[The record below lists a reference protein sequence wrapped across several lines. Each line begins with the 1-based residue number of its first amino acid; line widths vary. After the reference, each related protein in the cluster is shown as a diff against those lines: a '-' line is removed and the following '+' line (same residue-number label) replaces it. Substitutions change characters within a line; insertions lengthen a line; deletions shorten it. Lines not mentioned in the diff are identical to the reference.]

1 MYLQLQ
7 ETKLG
12 IIKDVLQYSANDVYV
27 VKGDN
32 DKEYLIPSTMKFVPE
47 INYRRKENDNR
58 SYKRNV
64 RLGDKMRFH
73 IMTLFPEIF
82 HSYMSESIMKR
93 AIEKEII
100 EVHCTILETF
110 LANKHKKVDDYPF
123 GGGAG
128 MVMTP
133 QPIYDTYKHIVETHN
148 IENPRVVYL
157 TPKGK
162 VYKQDIA
169 SDLSSSE
176 DIILL
181 CGHYEGIDQ
190 RIIDLIVTDEISIGD
205 YVLTG
210 GELPALIMIDS
221 IARLIPGVLSQNES
235 FEEESF
241 KDDLL
246 EYPHYT
252 RPREFMGMKVPDV
265 LLSGNHQ
272 RIEKWRLEESKKIT
286 KLRRPDLY
294 KKSCKK

>member
-1 MYLQLQ
+1 
-7 ETKLG
+7 
-12 IIKDVLQYSANDVYV
+12 
-27 VKGDN
+27 
-32 DKEYLIPSTMKFVPE
+32 
-47 INYRRKENDNR
+47 
-58 SYKRNV
+58 
-64 RLGDKMRFH
+64 
-73 IMTLFPEIF
+73 MTLFPEIF

-100 EVHCTILETF
+100 EVHVYNIRDFST
-110 LANKHKKVDDYPF
+110 NKHKKVDDYPF

-128 MVMTP
+128 MLMTP

-148 IENPRVVYL
+148 IKSPRVVYL
-157 TPKGK
+157 TPKGQ
-162 VYKQDIA
+162 VYKQEIA
-169 SDLSSSE
+169 SDLSLGE

-190 RIIDLIVTDEISIGD
+190 RVIDLIVTDEVSIGD

-241 KDDLL
+241 KDNLL

-252 RPREFMGMKVPDV
+252 RPREFMGISVPDV

-272 RIEKWRLEESKKIT
+272 KIEKWRLEESIKIT
-286 KLRRPDLY
+286 KDRRPDLY

>member
-1 MYLQLQ
+1 
-7 ETKLG
+7 
-12 IIKDVLQYSANDVYV
+12 
-27 VKGDN
+27 
-32 DKEYLIPSTMKFVPE
+32 
-47 INYRRKENDNR
+47 
-58 SYKRNV
+58 
-64 RLGDKMRFH
+64 
-73 IMTLFPEIF
+73 MTLFPEIF
-82 HSYMSESIMKR
+82 HSYMNESIMKR

-100 EVHCTILETF
+100 EVHVYNIRDFST
-110 LANKHKKVDDYPF
+110 NKHKKVDDYPF

-128 MVMTP
+128 MLMTP
-133 QPIYDTYKHIVETHN
+133 QPIYDTYKHIIDTHN

-157 TPKGK
+157 TPKGQ
-162 VYKQDIA
+162 VYKQEIA
-169 SDLSSSE
+169 QDLSLGE

-190 RIIDLIVTDEISIGD
+190 RIIDLIVTDEVSIGD

-252 RPREFMGMKVPDV
+252 RPREFMGMQVPDV
-265 LLSGNHQ
+265 LLSGNHK
-272 RIEKWRLEESKKIT
+272 RIEQWRLEESKKIT